1 MSPSISIRPL
11 TPSDAQAFRDLRL
24 EALSSHPE
32 AFSSSHEEESPRS
45 LDEFRA
51 RIPASGPNAIFGAFA
66 EGRLIGMAGFVVYDR
81 PKARHKGLMW
91 GVFVKQD
98 WRGQRVGKALVQSVI
113 DRASRHVIMIEAAV
127 VLTNESARRTYHGLG
142 FKPYGIEPKA
152 IRVGD
157 RFYDEELIYLEFPGS

>member
-24 EALSSHPE
+24 EALSSHPA

-157 RFYDEELIYLEFPGS
+157 RFYDEELIYLEFPSS